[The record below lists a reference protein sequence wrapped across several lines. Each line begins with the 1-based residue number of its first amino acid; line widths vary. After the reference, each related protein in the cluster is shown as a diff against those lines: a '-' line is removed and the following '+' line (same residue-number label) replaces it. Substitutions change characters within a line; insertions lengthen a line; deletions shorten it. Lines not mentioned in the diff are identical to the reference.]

1 MEYALLFCN
10 GVMPDAT
17 SVRHLAMNATRIV
30 CADGGAKAA
39 RKFRVRPD
47 VILGD
52 LDSLSNADQD
62 FFKRS
67 KVPIYPLKRQS
78 DTDLEKALLH
88 IIAHRCTTV
97 VILGATGNRTD
108 HTLGNFS
115 VLARYSQRLRI
126 ILFDPDYR
134 IDLVTASKRF
144 ECAKGERLSLIAL
157 TPTRGIT
164 TKGLRYKLTDGV
176 LATGTF
182 EGTSNEAIS
191 DIFTVT
197 FTKGKLL
204 VFREFSPKL
213 LSI

>member
-10 GVMPDAT
+10 GVMPNAT
-17 SVRHLAMNATRIV
+17 SVRHLAMNAARVV

-39 RKFRVRPD
+39 RRFRIRPD

-52 LDSLSNADQD
+52 LDSLSKADQD
-62 FFKRS
+62 FFQRS
-67 KVPIYPLKRQS
+67 NVPIYRLKRQS

-88 IIAHRCTTV
+88 IVAHRCTTV

-115 VLARYSQRLRI
+115 VLARFAQRLRI

-134 IDLVTASKRF
+134 IDLVTASQRF
-144 ECAKGERLSLIAL
+144 ESAKGERVSLLAI

-164 TKGLRYKLTDGV
+164 TVGLRYKLTDGV
-176 LATGTF
+176 LAPGTF

-191 DIFTVT
+191 DTFTVT

-204 VFREFSPKL
+204 VFRDFSSKL